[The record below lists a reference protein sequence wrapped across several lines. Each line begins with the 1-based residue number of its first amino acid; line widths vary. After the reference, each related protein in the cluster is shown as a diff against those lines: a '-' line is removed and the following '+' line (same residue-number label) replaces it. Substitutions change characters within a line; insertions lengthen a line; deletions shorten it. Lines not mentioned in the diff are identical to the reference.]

1 MQGTVGLSSRDGAM
15 VQDNAVGVVVG
26 AKNPE
31 RLEVHRVLVERGY
44 AAHWCWYLHTHPPRR
59 SGYDNFVALEN
70 MAKQIDVLL
79 LPDPE
84 QAEASRGIIQEKF
97 EGYIRQR

>member
-1 MQGTVGLSSRDGAM
+1 M
-15 VQDNAVGVVVG
+15 VQDNAVGVVNG

-31 RLEVHRVLVERGY
+31 LAKKFIEFLLGEDMQRIGAEYPYTPIRPGVLD
-44 AAHWCWYLHTHPPRR
+44 A
-59 SGYDNFVALEN
+59 DNFVALEN